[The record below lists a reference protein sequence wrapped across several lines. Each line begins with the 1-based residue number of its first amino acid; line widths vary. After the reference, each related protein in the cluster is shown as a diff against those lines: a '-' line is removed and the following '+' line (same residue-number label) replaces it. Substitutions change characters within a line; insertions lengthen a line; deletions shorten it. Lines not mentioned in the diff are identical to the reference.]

1 MSTQKAGA
9 KSLPALNRE
18 KAKELIR
25 RYVESAL
32 RSAKGSVRTIR
43 ARHLSF
49 LGIDPK
55 VASDILAMLCYE
67 WPCGCEVLETSRMG
81 FIFKKC

>member
-1 MSTQKAGA
+1 MSMWNAEA
-9 KSLPALNRE
+9 KRPTALNRE

-32 RSAKGSVRTIR
+32 RGAKGNVRTIR
-43 ARHLSF
+43 AKHLSF

-55 VASDILAMLCYE
+55 VASDILAMLCYD

-81 FIFKKC
+81 FVFRKC